1 MTSNPVFRASLVWG
15 SVVTA
20 VIAVVG
26 GIVGLFVDGSRGLVS
41 ALLGAVVALVFLSV
55 TAVSILLANRKAGSE
70 LFVPIFFAG
79 VMGGWL
85 VKFVVFL
92 VLAWAVKQQDWV
104 NDTVFFL
111 AVIAGVIGSLV
122 VDGVVVAK
130 VRVPHASDVTLPG
143 DESRDD

>member
-1 MTSNPVFRASLVWG
+1 MTSNPVFRASLIWG
-15 SVVTA
+15 AAVTA
-20 VIAVVG
+20 LIAVVG
-26 GIVGLFVDGSRGLVS
+26 GVVGLFVDGSRGLVS
-41 ALLGAVVALVFLSV
+41 ALLGAVVALIFLSV
-55 TAVSILLANRKAGSE
+55 TAVSILLANRKMGSD

-92 VLAWAVKQQDWV
+92 VLAWAVKQQEWV
-104 NDTVFFL
+104 NDTIFFL

-122 VDGVVVAK
+122 VDGIVVAK
-130 VRVPHASDVTLPG
+130 VRVPYASDVRLPD

>member
-1 MTSNPVFRASLVWG
+1 MTSNPVFRASLIWG
-15 SVVTA
+15 AAVTA
-20 VIAVVG
+20 IIAVVG
-26 GIVGLFVDGSRGLVS
+26 GVVGIFVDGSRGLIS

-55 TAVSILLANRKAGSE
+55 TAVSILLANRKAGSD

-104 NDTVFFL
+104 NDTIFFL

-130 VRVPHASDVTLPG
+130 VRVPYVSDDTLPD
-143 DESRDD
+143 DESRDK

>member
-15 SVVTA
+15 AAVTA
-20 VIAVVG
+20 VIAIVG
-26 GIVGLFVDGSRGLVS
+26 GIVGLLVDGPRGLIS
-41 ALLGAVVALVFLSV
+41 ALLGAVVALIFLSV
-55 TAVSILLANRKAGSE
+55 TAVSILLANRKAGSD

-92 VLAWAVKQQDWV
+92 VLAWVVKQQEWV
-104 NDTVFFL
+104 NDTIFFL

-122 VDGVVVAK
+122 VDGIVVAK
-130 VRVPHASDVTLPG
+130 VRVPHASDVALPG
-143 DESRDD
+143 DESHDD

>member
-1 MTSNPVFRASLVWG
+1 MTSNPVFRASLIWG
-15 SVVTA
+15 AAVTA
-20 VIAVVG
+20 IIAVVG
-26 GIVGLFVDGSRGLVS
+26 GVVGIFVDGSRGLIS

-55 TAVSILLANRKAGSE
+55 TAVSILLANRKAGSD

-104 NDTVFFL
+104 NDTIFFL

-130 VRVPHASDVTLPG
+130 VRVPYVSGDTLPD
-143 DESRDD
+143 DESRDK

>member
-15 SVVTA
+15 AAVTA

-26 GIVGLFVDGSRGLVS
+26 GIVGLLVDGPRGLIS
-41 ALLGAVVALVFLSV
+41 ALLGAVVALIFLSV
-55 TAVSILLANRKAGSE
+55 TAVSILLANRKAGSD

-92 VLAWAVKQQDWV
+92 VLAWVVKQQEWV
-104 NDTVFFL
+104 NDTIFFL

-122 VDGVVVAK
+122 VDGIVVAK
-130 VRVPHASDVTLPG
+130 VRVPHASDVVLPG
-143 DESRDD
+143 DENHDD

>member
-1 MTSNPVFRASLVWG
+1 MTSNPVFRASLIWG
-15 SVVTA
+15 AAVTA
-20 VIAVVG
+20 IIAVVG
-26 GIVGLFVDGSRGLVS
+26 GIVGVFVDGSRGLVS

-55 TAVSILLANRKAGSE
+55 TAVSILLANRKAGSD

-92 VLAWAVKQQDWV
+92 VLAWAVKQQEWV
-104 NDTVFFL
+104 NDTIFFL
-111 AVIAGVIGSLV
+111 SVIAGVIGSLV

-130 VRVPHASDVTLPG
+130 VRVPYVSDDTLPN

>member
-1 MTSNPVFRASLVWG
+1 MTSNPVFRASLIWG
-15 SVVTA
+15 AAVTA
-20 VIAVVG
+20 IIAVVG
-26 GIVGLFVDGSRGLVS
+26 GVVGVFVDGSRGLVS

-55 TAVSILLANRKAGSE
+55 TAVSILLANRKAGSD

-92 VLAWAVKQQDWV
+92 VLAWAVKQQEWV
-104 NDTVFFL
+104 NDTIFFL

-130 VRVPHASDVTLPG
+130 VRVPYVSDETLPN

>member
-1 MTSNPVFRASLVWG
+1 MTSNPVFRASLIWG
-15 SVVTA
+15 AAVTA
-20 VIAVVG
+20 IIAVVG
-26 GIVGLFVDGSRGLVS
+26 GVVGVFVDGSRGLVS

-55 TAVSILLANRKAGSE
+55 TAVSILLANRKAGSD

-85 VKFVVFL
+85 VKFVAFL
-92 VLAWAVKQQDWV
+92 VLAWAVKQQEWV
-104 NDTVFFL
+104 NDTIFFL
-111 AVIAGVIGSLV
+111 SVIAGVIGSLV

-130 VRVPHASDVTLPG
+130 VRVPYVSDDTLPN